1 MSSVTFDIEANG
13 FLDDATEIH
22 CISISE
28 NDGEPKCFS
37 GERIPFALK
46 HIESAEKLIGH
57 NIIGYDL
64 PLLKKLCNFT
74 PRQSV
79 DIRDTYIIAQMVW
92 PDIMGSD
99 SDTST
104 KILPKKYWGR
114 YSLRSF
120 GYRFRMHKG
129 DMEDFTQFSPEME
142 EYCNQDVRI
151 TLKLWAACVKR
162 GCTTV
167 AVDLEMAFAHLAH
180 LMNEK
185 GIGFDTERAYSLYET
200 VNSEREEILATI
212 STLVPPRQEV
222 LKTPEYW
229 VDPITDVQYQKKGDA
244 PAAARKDLVR
254 GPNRVKV
261 HAFNPLSRQQVAQF
275 LISKGWIPTATT
287 PTGKPRVDESILQEI
302 PEIEEAQQI
311 ARLYRLQKLLAMLHD
326 GKEGWL
332 KLVKNN
338 RLHPRLKTVGTVSG
352 RTSCVSPNLQQVP
365 SPRLTY
371 GKECRELFYAE
382 DGRMLVGV
390 DAKSLEVRCFA
401 HYLSL
406 YDSGEFAADVISGDI
421 HAANAKMMACDRQV
435 AKNTFFALI
444 YGASRQK
451 IAKMLG
457 YTLDEAT
464 DLVSDLYER
473 RPAMKKL
480 MTAVKDRALSY
491 GYLKG
496 LDGRR
501 LYPRSIHSSVNLL
514 IQAAGACV
522 SKQAAL
528 NTHQTLVDHW
538 MDVYDIG
545 LVGFIHDEIIVDVP
559 EDTAEAIVS
568 VGISS
573 FKKTTGQ
580 LELRCPM
587 DGDGRIGK
595 TWYDIH

>member
-13 FLDDATEIH
+13 FLDEATKIH

-28 NDGEPKCFS
+28 NDEEPKCFS
-37 GERIPFALK
+37 GDKIPYALK
-46 HIESAEKLIGH
+46 HIASAEKLIGH

-64 PLLKKLCNFT
+64 PLLKKLCNYT
-74 PRQSV
+74 PRKSV
-79 DIRDTYIIAQMVW
+79 DIRDTYILSQMLW
-92 PDIMGSD
+92 PDILAKD
-99 SDTST
+99 SSQ
-104 KILPKKYWGR
+104 KIIPKKYWGR

-120 GYRFRMHKG
+120 GYRLDMNKG
-129 DMEDFTQFSPEME
+129 SIEDFMLWTPEME
-142 EYCNQDVRI
+142 EYCDQDVRI
-151 TLKLWAACVKR
+151 TTKLWKLCIQRGTTSVAA
-162 GCTTV
+162 
-167 AVDLEMAFAHLAH
+167 DLEMEFAHLAH
-180 LMNEK
+180 LMQRK
-185 GIGFDTERAYSLYET
+185 GIGFDTVRAGSLYKT
-200 VNSEREEILATI
+200 VSKEKEEILI
-212 STLVPPRQEV
+212 GLSSLVPPRREE
-222 LKTPEYW
+222 LRTPAYW
-229 VDPITDVQYQKKGDA
+229 LDPITEVRYAKKGDA
-244 PAAARKDLVR
+244 PPAARKELIR
-254 GPNRVKV
+254 GPNKV
-261 HAFNPLSRQQVAQF
+261 REHEFNPMSRQQVAQF
-275 LISKGWIPTATT
+275 LISKGWVPTATT
-287 PTGKPRVDESILQEI
+287 PTGKPRVDESILTNI
-302 PEIEEAQQI
+302 SGIDEAKQI
-311 ARLYRLQKLLAMLHD
+311 AKLYRLQKLLAMLSD

-332 KLVKNN
+332 KLVKND

-365 SPRLTY
+365 SPRLPY

-382 DGRMLVGV
+382 HGRLLVGV

-406 YDSGEFAADVISGDI
+406 YDSGEFAEEVISGDI
-421 HAANAKMMACDRQV
+421 HAANAKTMTCDRQT

-451 IAKMLG
+451 IADMLG
-457 YTLDEAT
+457 YSKAEASE
-464 DLVSDLYER
+464 LVSDLYRR

-480 MTAVKDRALSY
+480 MKDVKDRALSY

-496 LDGRR
+496 LDGRK
-501 LYPRSIHSSVNLL
+501 LFPRSIHSSVNLL

-538 MDVYDIG
+538 MDVYTIG
-545 LVGFIHDEIIVDVP
+545 IVGFIHDEIIVDVP
-559 EDTAEAIVS
+559 EDTAEAIAIAGVA
-568 VGISS
+568 S

-580 LELRCPM
+580 LQLRCPM